1 MKKSLI
7 VSITL
12 AALLAACSTTPTE
25 QAPVAPAKP
34 AEAAKP
40 AAAKPAP
47 AKPAPKADPFKAA
60 DALDKIP
67 LLKQR
72 SVYFEYDKYD
82 ISLDYVTVIE
92 AHSKYL
98 KAQPNAKLVIEGNA
112 DERGSREYNLAL
124 GQKRAEAVK
133 ANLKMLRVN
142 EAQMEAVSFGEEKP
156 KATGSTEEAWAQNR
170 RADLNYGK

>member
-7 VSITL
+7 ASITL

-25 QAPVAPAKP
+25 QAAPAAPAKP

-40 AAAKPAP
+40 AAAKPAAP
-47 AKPAPKADPFKAA
+47 AKVDPFAAA
-60 DALDKIP
+60 DALEKIA

-72 SVYFEYDKYD
+72 SIYFEYDKYD
-82 ISLDYVTVIE
+82 ISLDYVTVLE

-133 ANLKMLRVN
+133 SNLKMLGAK
-142 EAQMEAVSFGEEKP
+142 ETQIEAVSFGEEKP
-156 KATGSTEEAWAQNR
+156 KATGSNEEAWAQNR